1 LLFSIRPP
9 GGESIYGDKFADEN
23 FKLKHTGPGILSMAN
38 AGNDTNGSQFFLCT
52 AETPWLDGKHVVFGK
67 VVSGM
72 DVVAAIEQ
80 VGSESGR
87 TRVPVVISDSG
98 QLR

>member
-1 LLFSIRPP
+1 MLDL
-9 GGESIYGDKFADEN
+9 GVVFA
-23 FKLKHTGPGILSMAN
+23 KLTHCSFP
-38 AGNDTNGSQFFLCT
+38 FLK
-52 AETPWLDGKHVVFGK
+52 DGKHCVFGK

>member
-1 LLFSIRPP
+1 MLFL
-9 GGESIYGDKFADEN
+9 DVK
-23 FKLKHTGPGILSMAN
+23 
-38 AGNDTNGSQFFLCT
+38 GSQFFLCT

-72 DVVAAIEQ
+72 DVVSAMESS
-80 VGSESGR
+80 GSESGR
-87 TRVPVVISDSG
+87 TRAPVLISDSG